1 MNKDAIRRMFEDVS
15 LGAPEN
21 AVGFVMW
28 RIVGRYQR
36 EMDRALAAIDLTH
49 LQFVLL
55 AMVAWFGRSGRA
67 VTQIDLARSG
77 GIQPMQ
83 VSQTIRVLEAKRLL
97 SRTRSSTDTRAKR
110 VEVTSAGLKSL
121 RRAMPIA
128 IAVQRK
134 LFGESGQPG
143 GALLRTVRQVHS
155 NMPEEETERPADVL

>member
-1 MNKDAIRRMFEDVS
+1 MRKDAIRRMFEDVS

-49 LQFVLL
+49 LQFMLL
-55 AMVAWFGRSGRA
+55 AIVAWFGRSGLA

-83 VSQTIRVLEAKRLL
+83 VSQTIRVLETKKLL
-97 SRTRSSTDTRAKR
+97 SRMRSSTDTRAKR

-121 RRAMPIA
+121 RNAMPIA
-128 IAVQRK
+128 IEVQRK
-134 LFGESGQPG
+134 LFGESGRPG
-143 GALLRTVRQVHS
+143 GALLRTMRHVYS
-155 NMPEEETERPADVL
+155 NMPEETERPADVL

>member
-1 MNKDAIRRMFEDVS
+1 MKKDAIRRMFEDVS

-49 LQFVLL
+49 LQFMLL
-55 AMVAWFGRSGRA
+55 ALVAWFGRSGQA

-83 VSQTIRVLEAKRLL
+83 VSQTIRVLETKKLL

-121 RRAMPIA
+121 RNAMPIA
-128 IAVQRK
+128 IEIQRK
-134 LFGESGQPG
+134 LFGERGQPG
-143 GALLRTVRQVHS
+143 GALLKSLLDVQSH
-155 NMPEEETERPADVL
+155 MPEETERLAVVL

>member
-1 MNKDAIRRMFEDVS
+1 MEKDAIRRMFEDVS

-36 EMDRALAAIDLTH
+36 EMDRALATIDLTH
-49 LQFVLL
+49 LQFMLL
-55 AMVAWFGRSGRA
+55 ALVAWFGRSGQA

-77 GIQPMQ
+77 GVQPMQ
-83 VSQTIRVLEAKRLL
+83 VSQTIRVLESKKLL

-121 RRAMPIA
+121 RNAMPIA
-128 IAVQRK
+128 IEVQRK
-134 LFGESGQPG
+134 LFGEWGQPG
-143 GALLRTVRQVHS
+143 GALLRTMRLVHS
-155 NMPEEETERPADVL
+155 NMPEETDRPADVL

>member
-1 MNKDAIRRMFEDVS
+1 MEKDAIRRMFEDLS

-49 LQFVLL
+49 LQFMLL
-55 AMVAWFGRSGRA
+55 ALVAWFGRSGQA

-83 VSQTIRVLEAKRLL
+83 VSQTLRVLESKKLL
-97 SRTRSSTDTRAKR
+97 TRTRSSTDTRAKR

-128 IAVQRK
+128 IEVQRK

-155 NMPEEETERPADVL
+155 NMPEEAERAADVL

>member
-1 MNKDAIRRMFEDVS
+1 MEKEAIRRMFEEVS

-49 LQFVLL
+49 LQFMVLAL
-55 AMVAWFGRSGRA
+55 VAWFGRSGQA

-83 VSQTIRVLEAKRLL
+83 VSQTIRVLETKKLL
-97 SRTRSSTDTRAKR
+97 FRTRSSTDTRAKR

-121 RRAMPIA
+121 RDAMPIA
-128 IAVQRK
+128 IEVQRK
-134 LFGESGQPG
+134 LFGESGRPG
-143 GALLRTVRQVHS
+143 GALLRTMCQVHS
-155 NMPEEETERPADVL
+155 NMPEETERAADVL

>member
-1 MNKDAIRRMFEDVS
+1 MEKDAIRRMFEDVS

-49 LQFVLL
+49 LQFMLL
-55 AMVAWFGRSGRA
+55 ALVAWFGRSGQA

-77 GIQPMQ
+77 GVQPMQ
-83 VSQTIRVLEAKRLL
+83 VSQTIRVLETKKLL

-121 RRAMPIA
+121 RSAMPIA
-128 IAVQRK
+128 IEVQRK
-134 LFGESGQPG
+134 LFGEWGRPG
-143 GALLRTVRQVHS
+143 GALLRTMRRVHS
-155 NMPEEETERPADVL
+155 NMPEETERPADVV

>member
-1 MNKDAIRRMFEDVS
+1 MFEEVS
-15 LGAPEN
+15 LGAPDN

-49 LQFVLL
+49 LQFMLL
-55 AMVAWFGRSGRA
+55 AIVAWFGRSGQA

-83 VSQTIRVLEAKRLL
+83 VSQTIRVLETKKLL

-128 IAVQRK
+128 IEVQRK

-143 GALLRTVRQVHS
+143 GALLRTMRRVHS
-155 NMPEEETERPADVL
+155 NMPEEAERPG